1 MKCKKLLVV
10 TFMAL
15 TASAADRITRIKAVA
30 LKALENDGKELA
42 IIDPREEGT
51 YGQGHLLH
59 AVNIPL
65 SKLELNIAALVPRR
79 STRVVLADGG
89 EGTAARAAARLKEL
103 GYTNLAVLEGGSPA
117 WKRAGYEIFSGM
129 SVPGKAFGE
138 WIALHYE
145 TPEMTAEELHSKI
158 AAGED
163 VLVLDSRPANE
174 YADMNIPGSINVP
187 GSELIYRFSELGVK
201 PGTLVVVNCAGRT
214 SRIRCGVPG
223 GPASSVWAIGRAASI
238 RVRCGGFDTA

>member
-15 TASAADRITRIKAVA
+15 TASAAYRITRIKAVA

-59 AVNIPL
+59 AANIPL

-103 GYTNLAVLEGGSPA
+103 G
-117 WKRAGYEIFSGM
+117 
-129 SVPGKAFGE
+129 
-138 WIALHYE
+138 
-145 TPEMTAEELHSKI
+145 
-158 AAGED
+158 
-163 VLVLDSRPANE
+163 
-174 YADMNIPGSINVP
+174 
-187 GSELIYRFSELGVK
+187 
-201 PGTLVVVNCAGRT
+201 
-214 SRIRCGVPG
+214 
-223 GPASSVWAIGRAASI
+223 
-238 RVRCGGFDTA
+238 